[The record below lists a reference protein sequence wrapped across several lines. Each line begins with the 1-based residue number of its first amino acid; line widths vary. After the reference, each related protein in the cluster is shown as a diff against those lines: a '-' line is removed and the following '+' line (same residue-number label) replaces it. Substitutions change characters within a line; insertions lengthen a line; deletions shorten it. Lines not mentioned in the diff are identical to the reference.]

1 MGKRGSLRVVCNK
14 VQLKTKKNKGMID
27 KVLE

>member
-1 MGKRGSLRVVCNK
+1 MGKVGSLRVVCNK
-14 VQLKTKKNKGMID
+14 VQFKTNKNKGMID